1 MSRSFPI
8 ASLLLAA
15 PAMLSFTSCDTVYSR
30 TYAYQKTS
38 FAVVTK
44 KDGTKVLQ
52 KSYAFEPFEQAAM
65 ARAEMDKEKREAD
78 RLRIA
83 AQSSQKMSADKIG
96 TDSPSLKMDSGLGDA
111 SAGGLSSSSSAAIP
125 GLDAP
130 AASASMSGAAASVP
144 GMDSASM
151 SGASMTTPSM
161 ATPSMSG
168 ASMAPAMDGS
178 SMMTPSSP
186 APAAA
191 TPAKPATTMLPGL

>member
-30 TYAYQKTS
+30 TYSYQKTS

-44 KDGTKVLQ
+44 KDGSLVID
-52 KSYAFEPFEQAAM
+52 KSYVFQPYERDAK

-78 RLRIA
+78 RLRMA
-83 AQSSQKMSADKIG
+83 AESSQKMSADKIG
-96 TDSPSLKMDSGLGDA
+96 TDAPSLKMDSGLADIP
-111 SAGGLSSSSSAAIP
+111 SAATPTSSASIP

-130 AASASMSGAAASVP
+130 SVSAPASTP
-144 GMDSASM
+144 GMAMDGASM
-151 SGASMTTPSM
+151 SGASMS
-161 ATPSMSG
+161 TPSMSG
-168 ASMAPAMDGS
+168 ASTAPAMDGS
-178 SMMTPSSP
+178 SMTTPSMTPS

-191 TPAKPATTMLPGL
+191 PGAAPAKPAATMLPGL